1 VNQYTLTAGIVE
13 RQPVRYTPA
22 GVPVAALTLA
32 YAGDEMEAG
41 SLRQLRFEMSA
52 LAIGDTALAVQRVE
66 MGSSVVWKGFLAPKK
81 QGSKHF
87 DFHVTAFECERM
99 AG

>member
-1 VNQYTLTAGIVE
+1 VNQFTLTAGIVE

-22 GVPVAALTLA
+22 GTPVATLTLA

-41 SLRQLRFEMSA
+41 TLRQIRFEMPA
-52 LAIGDTALAVQRVE
+52 VAIGDTALAVQRVE
-66 MGSSVVWKGFLAPKK
+66 MGTSVVWKGFLAPKK
-81 QGSKHF
+81 LGAKHF
-87 DFHVTAFECERM
+87 DFHITAFECESM